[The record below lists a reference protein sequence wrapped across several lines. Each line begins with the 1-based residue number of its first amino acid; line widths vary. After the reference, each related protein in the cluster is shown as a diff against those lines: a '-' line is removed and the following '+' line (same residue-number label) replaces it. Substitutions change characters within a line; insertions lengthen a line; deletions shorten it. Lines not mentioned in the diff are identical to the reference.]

1 MAALLLPV
9 YNLGFRY
16 RPHPLDG
23 TQKVSADEKE
33 ISFVCLSMQASAKEA
48 GKRAILQFYKKSPL
62 RKGFLL
68 SQRASWQ
75 TGSYLFL
82 LFVKT

>member
-1 MAALLLPV
+1 MAALLLLV

-48 GKRAILQFYKKSPL
+48 GKKAIL
-62 RKGFLL
+62 
-68 SQRASWQ
+68 
-75 TGSYLFL
+75 
-82 LFVKT
+82 